1 MDTILLN
8 YGLPGVVIIALS
20 TVCAKLYSD
29 NKALIASVEKLSQA
43 RVDDLKEINA
53 AKDTAG
59 AQLAQMVTLIY
70 NKLESEQ
77 RGK

>member
-43 RVDDLKEINA
+43 RVDDLKEINS
-53 AKDTAG
+53 AKDAAG

>member
-1 MDTILLN
+1 MNEILLS

-29 NKALIASVEKLSQA
+29 NKALVAINREISQA
-43 RVDDLKEINA
+43 RVDDLKEINS
-53 AKDTAG
+53 AKDSAG
-59 AQLAQMVTLIY
+59 AQLTQMVSLIY
-70 NKLESEQ
+70 DKLEREN